1 MIHKKC
7 FTSPNSTQ
15 IVRYMFGAHIKD
27 AEKRP
32 KIEFIGGNILSKTPF
47 GPNNSQNV
55 RSVDTRAI
63 EAEFDAKISL
73 YHGSGEKLVEHH
85 ILSLPT
91 QDEVDDAVFKK
102 IVKDFLIE
110 MGVDASMT
118 WVAARH
124 SDTDYCHV
132 HIALCRVQQKYG
144 SDGNPSYY
152 GLLSDRNDFER
163 GMEAVRIVE
172 QRYGLT
178 SVMSPG
184 ENENNRNQASIIRA
198 IGKSVLST
206 ELSNL
211 SEFAHAMAKRGVEI
225 KASLNT
231 DGRIAGLSYRLNCY
245 DGRWISGSTVMGT
258 KMTYG
263 ALKKTLGYI
272 PSRDDPTLGLGLLP
286 KSPTVAVFRRAKQV
300 SFGILAKIESLSPTA
315 KKLFNAYPRL
325 YLAKRGPN
333 YLGGLKIT
341 LNLYPAAPD
350 SGYSNRYL
358 WADLVNLITRQMLKL
373 LKNCLRDTN
382 FQAYDI
388 TEDAGLATTLISVPD
403 VSENRTPEILR
414 NAMALFNEDRFKADL
429 EILIAKITKEEPS
442 VDSTAPLHIDTTPE
456 SGLRKSS

>member
-7 FTSPNSTQ
+7 FTSPTSTP
-15 IVRYMFGAHIKD
+15 IIRYMFGAHIKD
-27 AEKRP
+27 TEKRP

-47 GPNNSQNV
+47 GPNNSQNI

-73 YHGSGEKLVEHH
+73 YHGPGEKLVEHH

-91 QDEVDDAVFKK
+91 QDEVDDTIFKK

-110 MGVDASMT
+110 IGVDASMT

-124 SDTDYCHV
+124 SDTDCCHA

-152 GLLSDRNDFER
+152 GLLSDRNDFEL

-172 QRYGLT
+172 QKYGLT
-178 SVMSPG
+178 SVRFPG

-225 KASLNT
+225 KASLKT
-231 DGRIAGLSYRLNCY
+231 DGRIAGLSYRLNFD

-258 KMTYG
+258 KMTFG
-263 ALKKTLGYI
+263 ALRKALGYI
-272 PSRDDPTLGLGLLP
+272 PSRDNPTLGLGLLP
-286 KSPTVAVFRRAKQV
+286 KPPTVAAFRRAKQV
-300 SFGILAKIESLSPTA
+300 SFGILANVESLSPSA
-315 KKLFNAYPRL
+315 KKIFKAYPGL
-325 YLAKRGPN
+325 YLAKRGAN

-341 LNLYPAAPD
+341 LNLYPAAAN

-358 WADLVNLITRQMLKL
+358 WADLVNFITRQMLKL
-373 LKNCLRDTN
+373 LKTCFRDTN
-382 FQAYDI
+382 FKVHDI
-388 TEDAGLATTLISVPD
+388 TGDTGLATTLISVPD
-403 VSENRTPEILR
+403 VSKSRTPEILS
-414 NAMALFNEDRFKADL
+414 NAMALFNQDKFKADL
-429 EILIAKITKEEPS
+429 EILLTEITKEEPS
-442 VDSTAPLHIDTTPE
+442 PPTTEPLHIGITQEPRL
-456 SGLRKSS
+456 SKLS